1 MDGSEDAAARRRRIQ
16 AERRRNRIGKK
27 GEDRLGLIT
36 GDRRAPGLDIKEVE
50 QPTEEDL
57 KKLEKL
63 ARPIAGISAANT
75 GNTNQIITGQNT
87 RNNTAGSN
95 SATGGIPNP
104 LFQQPPPQA
113 SGAYAIPSTLIFLV
127 VFGTVWISF
136 ILQYDP
142 VKIVFALYLLL
153 TTAQLM
159 DHVILI
165 PPSNMLNMSASM
177 LGPNIGRLVKTLYY
191 LYRSFSI
198 VWMTLFSV
206 ITIQTFYG
214 LYNGVPLV
222 FEDPILKMDLSSK
235 INQMKNT
242 INSHNN
248 DADDGF
254 DPNF

>member
-104 LFQQPPPQA
+104 LFQQPPPQGKILYLSNQNDFYLFFDHYMARKIQNLKSRKA

-191 LYRSFSI
+191 LYRN
-198 VWMTLFSV
+198 V
-206 ITIQTFYG
+206 
-214 LYNGVPLV
+214 YNDSQDRFVGSM
-222 FEDPILKMDLSSK
+222 ILKL
-235 INQMKNT
+235 
-242 INSHNN
+242 
-248 DADDGF
+248 
-254 DPNF
+254 

>member
-87 RNNTAGSN
+87 RNNTAGGN

-104 LFQQPPPQA
+104 LFQQPPPQGKILYLSNRNDFYLFFDHYMARKIQNLKSRKA

-191 LYRSFSI
+191 LYRNVYS
-198 VWMTLFSV
+198 
-206 ITIQTFYG
+206 
-214 LYNGVPLV
+214 
-222 FEDPILKMDLSSK
+222 DSK
-235 INQMKNT
+235 ERFLGSTK
-242 INSHNN
+242 S
-248 DADDGF
+248 
-254 DPNF
+254 

>member
-1 MDGSEDAAARRRRIQ
+1 MDEDAAARRRRIQ
-16 AERRRNRIGKK
+16 AERRRNRMMQK

-63 ARPIAGISAANT
+63 ARPIAGISAANNASST
-75 GNTNQIITGQNT
+75 SAGPNT
-87 RNNTAGSN
+87 RSN
-95 SATGGIPNP
+95 SSGNNIPNP
-104 LFQQPPPQA
+104 LFQQPPPA
-113 SGAYAIPSTLIFLV
+113 AANTAYAIPSTIIFLV
-127 VFGTVWISF
+127 VFATVWISF

-206 ITIQTFYG
+206 ITIQETFF
-214 LYNGVPLV
+214 N
-222 FEDPILKMDLSSK
+222 DL
-235 INQMKNT
+235 
-242 INSHNN
+242 
-248 DADDGF
+248 
-254 DPNF
+254 